1 MSQCPKITILAFE
14 IQLFKFLNM
23 KITRTA
29 PDVFNVCE
37 LTYAELTAILTSM
50 ECSVNPDYEGLPL
63 DFMKEVNE
71 KLHSAREN
79 MLKHE
84 IIKKRFEINQKIIRF
99 CLDFSLKKRIF
110 ALLSEGSPV

>member
-1 MSQCPKITILAFE
+1 MSKCRNVEMSKKYYLCNE
-14 IQLFKFLNM
+14 NQLFKFLNM

-29 PDVFNVCE
+29 PDVFNICE

-50 ECSVNPDYEGLPL
+50 ECSVNPDYEGLPH

-71 KLHSAREN
+71 KLYSAREK

-84 IIKKRFEINQKIIRF
+84 R
-99 CLDFSLKKRIF
+99 LKKGLR
-110 ALLSEGSPV
+110 

>member
-1 MSQCPKITILAFE
+1 MQRCNDATLQQIIIFTFE
-14 IQLFKFLNM
+14 NQPIKYLNM

-29 PDVFNVCE
+29 PDVFNICE

-63 DFMKEVNE
+63 DFMLEVND
-71 KLHSAREN
+71 KLYSAREK

-84 IIKKRFEINQKIIRF
+84 R
-99 CLDFSLKKRIF
+99 LKKGLR
-110 ALLSEGSPV
+110 

>member
-1 MSQCPKITILAFE
+1 MQRCNAATLQQIIIFTFE
-14 IQLFKFLNM
+14 NQLIKYINM

-29 PDVFNVCE
+29 PDVFNICE

-63 DFMKEVNE
+63 DFMLEVND
-71 KLHSAREN
+71 KLYSAREK

-84 IIKKRFEINQKIIRF
+84 R
-99 CLDFSLKKRIF
+99 LKKW
-110 ALLSEGSPV
+110 LS